1 MQEVS
6 LDELKEIITNSK
18 DGLYEKAQSVGRE
31 PMIYLHW
38 SAMHYAQTFS
48 DYHIN
53 ITGDGKIWV
62 STDDLSE
69 VLAHT
74 WKKNTGAIGV
84 ALCCAYNATTNDL
97 GDEPPTSAQIESIS
111 QVVAWLCK
119 LLDIPCD
126 NQHVMTHGEI
136 ANITSPAYAAW
147 NDETGDGDV
156 RWDLEYLGIDESP
169 RYNPYATDGSR
180 GGDVLRGKANF
191 YLNLITK

>member
-1 MQEVS
+1 MQEVT
-6 LDELKEIITNSK
+6 LDELKTIITNSK

-31 PMIYLHW
+31 SMIYLHW
-38 SAMHYAQTFS
+38 SAMHYTQTFS

-111 QVVAWLCK
+111 QVVAWLFK

-156 RWDLEYLGIDESP
+156 RWDLEYLGTDESP
-169 RYNPYATDGSR
+169 KYNPYATDGSR
-180 GGDVLRGKANF
+180 GGDVLRGKVNF
-191 YLNLITK
+191 YLNLIVG